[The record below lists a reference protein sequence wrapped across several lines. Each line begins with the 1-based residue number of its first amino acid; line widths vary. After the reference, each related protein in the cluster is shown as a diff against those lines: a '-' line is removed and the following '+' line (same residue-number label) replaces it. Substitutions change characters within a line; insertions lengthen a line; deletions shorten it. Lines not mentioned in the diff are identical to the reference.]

1 MKQYFILMTIFLV
14 STTAEATYKIQA
26 KGVGGYSHSSFSV
39 TSDNRANFGG
49 SRFGGEAVAI
59 FRNGPYGLG
68 AFAGYRT
75 GTSQNSANNVNTTE
89 NLNLKTTYGGGKAYA
104 ADAFVEIALAF
115 QEAQISLKNG
125 ATATQATYSGFGFHI
140 GLGIDIYFGP
150 NLFVS
155 PTAYYERVDLSQ
167 KEASVG
173 SRRFEEGGLNVS
185 LGFAF

>member
-1 MKQYFILMTIFLV
+1 MKLNLIILVLIFS
-14 STTAEATYKIQA
+14 STSSATTYKLQA

-49 SRFGGEAVAI
+49 ARFGGEAVAI

-104 ADAFVEIALAF
+104 ADAFVELALAF

-125 ATATQATYSGFGFHI
+125 ATTTKATYTGFGFHI
-140 GLGIDIYFGP
+140 GLGIDVYFGQ

-155 PTAYYERVDLSQ
+155 PTAYYERVDLAQ
-167 KEASVG
+167 KDASVG